1 MHPSTAAVRPPVH
14 NASWPRSVW
23 VVIGL
28 LVATVAALGATLA
41 WHSRAPAEPTVPM
54 ALAGG
59 PTEPTPEQLDQQGAQ
74 PARAAEAPVSSQ
86 PSVPGQK
93 PPPVSAS
100 RGAAVPPAHVAA
112 PVKPQAAPPATANAG
127 AAPATPVPTQPAV
140 VSVCNSCGIVEAV
153 EPVQQQG
160 KATGLGAVAGGVVGG
175 AVGNRMGAGSG
186 KTAMTV
192 LGAIGGGFAGNAIEK
207 RARSETSY
215 RVKVRME
222 DGSVRTVTQAQTVA
236 VGSHVTLK
244 GETLKVSAPPAAG
257 SNTGRPPAGD
267 SANT

>member
-1 MHPSTAAVRPPVH
+1 MHPSTAAVRPP
-14 NASWPRSVW
+14 ASRAGWPRSVW

-28 LVATVAALGATLA
+28 LLATVAALGATLA

-59 PTEPTPEQLDQQGAQ
+59 PTEPTPEQLGQPGALPAQ
-74 PARAAEAPVSSQ
+74 PADASASSQ
-86 PSVPGQK
+86 PLVPGQK
-93 PPPVSAS
+93 PPPVP
-100 RGAAVPPAHVAA
+100 AAAPRAHAAA
-112 PVKPQAAPPATANAG
+112 PVKPQGTPPSPTNG
-127 AAPATPVPTQPAV
+127 GATPVPTQPAV
-140 VSVCNSCGIVEAV
+140 VSVCNICGIVEKV

-207 RARSETSY
+207 HARSDTVY

-222 DGSVRTVTQAQTVA
+222 DGSLRTVTQPQTVA

-244 GETLKVSAPPAAG
+244 GETLKVTAPPAA
-257 SNTGRPPAGD
+257 SNGRAPAGD
-267 SANT
+267 AAST